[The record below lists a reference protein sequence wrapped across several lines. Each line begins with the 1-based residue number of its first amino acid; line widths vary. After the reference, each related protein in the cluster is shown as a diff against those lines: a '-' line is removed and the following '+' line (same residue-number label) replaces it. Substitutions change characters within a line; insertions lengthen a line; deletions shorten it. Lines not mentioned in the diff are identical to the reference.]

1 MFLQYFLLLLQLDT
15 NIENYS
21 LALLKYCLTKF
32 LKIMKK
38 LELNQMENLE
48 GGIDNKDAAA
58 CGFGVG
64 IATFGWGLLGP
75 FALIG
80 LTLCM
85 HGDS

>member
-1 MFLQYFLLLLQLDT
+1 MVSKHLSTFTLLNLNSIILQ
-15 NIENYS
+15 
-21 LALLKYCLTKF
+21 
-32 LKIMKK
+32 K

-75 FALIG
+75 FALLG